1 MANKPT
7 LIKGLIKI
15 DVAIQ
20 TILEATKDMK
30 LKRVEMEIRSFCI
43 D

>member
-20 TILEATKDMK
+20 TIGESTKNEV
-30 LKRVEMEIRSFCI
+30 LK
-43 D
+43 

>member
-20 TILEATKDMK
+20 TIGEATKNNIKMNQD
-30 LKRVEMEIRSFCI
+30 II
-43 D
+43 